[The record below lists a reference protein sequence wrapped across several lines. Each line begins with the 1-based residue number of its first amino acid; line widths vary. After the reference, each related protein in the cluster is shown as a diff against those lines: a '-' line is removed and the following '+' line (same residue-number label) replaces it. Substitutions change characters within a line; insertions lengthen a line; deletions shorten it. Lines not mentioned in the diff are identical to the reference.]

1 MGFTAAR
8 SQLVSG
14 SLPVSASSLTD
25 QQLTVPPY
33 VLGCI
38 ATFGFGWWTDKAKV
52 RYPFIV
58 GLSLTACTGY
68 IILVSTQ
75 MVAAQYIGCCLVC
88 IGCLPIIPI
97 EITWNGNQQGG
108 SLKRAVAIAMQS
120 KSGNGVRAARTPY

>member
-1 MGFTAAR
+1 MGFTAAK
-8 SQLVSG
+8 SQLVSSFSCEYG
-14 SLPVSASSLTD
+14 ALTD
-25 QQLTVPPY
+25 PSQLTVPPY

-75 MVAAQYIGCCLVC
+75 VVAAQYIGCCLVC
-88 IGCLPIIPI
+88 IGCHPIIPI

-120 KSGNGVRAARTPY
+120 EPKQHIDR